1 MTWEELAAEIDAA
14 GLRQNDRAGDGFAS
28 SCDAT
33 DAGQKRLAERLS
45 AVLPDW
51 QSGRYAIG
59 GRTLTIDDWG
69 HPILVGSRVV
79 THLTGRIP
87 E

>member
-14 GLRQNDRAGDGFAS
+14 GRRQLDRAGDGFAAS
-28 SCDAT
+28 SDAT
-33 DAGQKRLAERLS
+33 DAGQKRLAARLA

-51 QSGRYAIG
+51 QTGRYAIG
-59 GRTLTIDDWG
+59 GRTLTTDDWG
-69 HPILVGSRVV
+69 HPILVGSSTV